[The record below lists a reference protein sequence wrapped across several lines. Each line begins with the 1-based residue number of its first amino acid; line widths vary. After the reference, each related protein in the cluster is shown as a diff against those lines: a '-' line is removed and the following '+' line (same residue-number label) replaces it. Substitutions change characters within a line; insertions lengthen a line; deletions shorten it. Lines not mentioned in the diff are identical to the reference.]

1 MDFRWRHM
9 GLVAKQ
15 HVDSSWS
22 RNQTHVPCFCRQILN
37 HTGSSGKL
45 CVHIL
50 AFQVWGQLSVSYHMV
65 ETNTQSRASVDSK
78 AGRRNSLYCLK
89 DISDFTDTLSGE
101 FLKTQRLFPNDLQ
114 DCILKWFYASLQ
126 CESFTLTRKGRFPLS
141 TNPTLV
147 G

>member
-1 MDFRWRHM
+1 M

-22 RNQTHVPCFCRQILN
+22 RNRTYVPCFCRQILN

-50 AFQVWGQLSVSYHMV
+50 DFQLWGQLSVSYHMV

-101 FLKTQRLFPNDLQ
+101 FLKTQRLFQFQN
-114 DCILKWFYASLQ
+114 
-126 CESFTLTRKGRFPLS
+126 SF
-141 TNPTLV
+141 V
-147 G
+147 HEC